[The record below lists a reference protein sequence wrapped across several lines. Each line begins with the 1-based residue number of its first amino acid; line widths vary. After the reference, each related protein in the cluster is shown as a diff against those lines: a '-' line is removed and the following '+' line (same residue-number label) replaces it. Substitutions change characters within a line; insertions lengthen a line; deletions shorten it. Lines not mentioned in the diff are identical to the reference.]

1 MRYTDHAYQNR
12 SSKGTDERPSPVSG
26 WLSDR
31 VDELSDLIHRTRFK
45 GDGWGDLEHPENTGD
60 MSGYPKNIRGD
71 VITTFDVPLSEL
83 PQEAQDKIAEMK
95 RTLGVFNDAGELV
108 KPETWEGTTEQIDQ
122 LYDDFG
128 NFYDND
134 PEYANEIITKV
145 DDTIEN
151 DPKFQE
157 NDRKLEEINSK
168 LNHTITKYT
177 DSTADYDPN
186 PAATAAMA
194 DYNKMVEKNKATRDK
209 MKRDLDKK
217 YPNPFET
224 RTKSDG
230 SVVMDYKPGYSKGLQ
245 DIHNMHIE
253 KHSVEHREF
262 LKKYGTP
269 AQEGK
274 AGYGKHKSAMEIRS
288 DLEAERDELIGQWSQ
303 EFDKLLYKFLVP
315 KTGDWQGSNV
325 SGDYAA
331 QAYGSELG
339 DIWQTGMD
347 IAGKGGSPYQPWDDP
362 AKDKGPFVPPPNKK
376 IAGGLPYTK
385 DDDPFGADDRGDDW
399 EDDSDILPGDF
410 PFPTATKG
418 GDTKVASAKRDKDY
432 SLGAYVGGT
441 TSKTSKKKKKKNN
454 TMVASYKPQGK
465 LISEGWASPKHTDVN
480 KDEKKRWFSEKDIK
494 PEYPKEK
501 PPKMVNGYHPKLL
514 PQLDTPIPYIK
525 VKKKDL
531 LRAHKLTK
539 NEAQK
544 WTSLIDKLNAYIM
557 RNPNMLAYARERYPK
572 SDPHLAA
579 LNYKMDMQIAA
590 SDEYI
595 ETRFPENKRLY
606 GKLMQATKRSIDL
619 TDPKTFKSR
628 KGKMTSI
635 NKLMRVDYV
644 MSEYDPTDKE
654 VKNKRIKSNK
664 KSIGRFFRKPK
675 KKTKS
680 DILKD
685 KMAVLDNEMKKTMPE
700 A

>member
-1 MRYTDHAYQNR
+1 MYVDTGSMTPQEFEDKWGMNHQDYQN
-12 SSKGTDERPSPVSG
+12 
-26 WLSDR
+26 
-31 VDELSDLIHRTRFK
+31 
-45 GDGWGDLEHPENTGD
+45 
-60 MSGYPKNIRGD
+60 
-71 VITTFDVPLSEL
+71 L
-83 PQEAQDKIAEMK
+83 PQASAGGGDIKIASH
-95 RTLGVFNDAGELV
+95 D
-108 KPETWEGTTEQIDQ
+108 KPFSH
-122 LYDDFG
+122 Y
-128 NFYDND
+128 
-134 PEYANEIITKV
+134 
-145 DDTIEN
+145 
-151 DPKFQE
+151 
-157 NDRKLEEINSK
+157 
-168 LNHTITKYT
+168 
-177 DSTADYDPN
+177 
-186 PAATAAMA
+186 PAAGGP
-194 DYNKMVEKNKATRDK
+194 DK
-209 MKRDLDKK
+209 W
-217 YPNPFET
+217 P
-224 RTKSDG
+224 
-230 SVVMDYKPGYSKGLQ
+230 
-245 DIHNMHIE
+245 
-253 KHSVEHREF
+253 
-262 LKKYGTP
+262 
-269 AQEGK
+269 
-274 AGYGKHKSAMEIRS
+274 
-288 DLEAERDELIGQWSQ
+288 
-303 EFDKLLYKFLVP
+303 
-315 KTGDWQGSNV
+315 
-325 SGDYAA
+325 
-331 QAYGSELG
+331 
-339 DIWQTGMD
+339 
-347 IAGKGGSPYQPWDDP
+347 
-362 AKDKGPFVPPPNKK
+362 
-376 IAGGLPYTK
+376 GLP
-385 DDDPFGADDRGDDW
+385 G
-399 EDDSDILPGDF
+399 SSLDILHPSKDPLLNIPITPYGIK
-410 PFPTATKG
+410 AQ
-418 GDTKVASAKRDKDY
+418 AKRDKDY

-441 TSKTSKKKKKKNN
+441 TSKTSKTSKKKKKKKD

-465 LISEGWASPKHTDVN
+465 LISEGWASPKHTDID

-525 VKKKDL
+525 VKNKDL
-531 LRAHKLTK
+531 LRNHKLTK
-539 NEAQK
+539 DEAQK

-579 LNYKMDMQIAA
+579 LNYKMDMQLAA
-590 SDEYI
+590 ADEYI